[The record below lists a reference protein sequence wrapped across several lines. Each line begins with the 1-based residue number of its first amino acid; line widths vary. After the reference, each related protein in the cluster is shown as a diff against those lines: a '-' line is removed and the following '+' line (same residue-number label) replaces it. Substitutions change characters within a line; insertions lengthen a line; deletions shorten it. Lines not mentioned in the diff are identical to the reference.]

1 MTTTLNQIQ
10 SLNLDKG
17 QFLNLM
23 SYQAKTTPDD
33 VEFSVKEVLN
43 ATNLKFTLQTIEALN
58 WNTETATHESL
69 EQEFD
74 FLASVWDL
82 WKEKFSKDECLTLF
96 EKVTDGT
103 ASTSTYKAVF
113 QGLNLIEDRFERQQ
127 TENIIAEKFLQHF
140 KS

>member
-1 MTTTLNQIQ
+1 MKTTLIQIQ

-23 SYQAKTTPDD
+23 SYQAKTVPDD
-33 VEFSVKEVLN
+33 VEFSVTEVLN
-43 ATNLKFTLQTIEALN
+43 ATNLKFALATIEALN
-58 WNTETATHESL
+58 WHTETATDESL

-82 WKEKFSKDECLTLF
+82 WKDKFSKDECLTLYK
-96 EKVTDGT
+96 KVTDGT
-103 ASTSTYKAVF
+103 ASTSSYQAVF
-113 QGLNLIEDRFERQQ
+113 EGLNLIEDRFERQQ
-127 TENIIAEKFLQHF
+127 TENIIAAKFLQHF

>member
-1 MTTTLNQIQ
+1 MKTTLNQIQ

-23 SYQAKTTPDD
+23 SYQAKTVPDN
-33 VEFSVKEVLN
+33 VEFPVTDILN
-43 ATNLKFTLQTIEALN
+43 ATNLKFALATIEALN
-58 WNTETATHESL
+58 WNTETATDESL

-82 WKEKFSKDECLTLF
+82 WKDKFSKDECLTLYQ
-96 EKVTDGT
+96 KVTDGT
-103 ASTSTYKAVF
+103 ASTSTYQAVF
-113 QGLNLIEDRFERQQ
+113 EGLNLIEDIFERQQ
-127 TENIIAEKFLQHF
+127 TENIIAAKFLQHF